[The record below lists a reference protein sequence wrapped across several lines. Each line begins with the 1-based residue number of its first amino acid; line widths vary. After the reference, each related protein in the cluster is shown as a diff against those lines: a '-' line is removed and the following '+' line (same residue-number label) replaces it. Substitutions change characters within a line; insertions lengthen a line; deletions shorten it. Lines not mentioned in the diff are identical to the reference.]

1 MSKRFT
7 RICFFIALLFA
18 AQNLFAQKIGKVISA
33 SRISGE
39 SVSANQCK
47 DLRLGQILT
56 LPEPKYPAEARNEK
70 IGGTIEVTVK
80 IDENGNV
87 SEVASVSGNK
97 ILQNAAIEAAMKAKF
112 VPTLCDGKKA
122 RVSGTIVF
130 NFYPYPSSDK
140 FFTPTKIEEF
150 ADVKKDSEFYSAI
163 LDLTENYKI
172 AYGYADANFH
182 AESPLTRGDFAHFLR
197 LTLEMLAERA
207 KFINKTPAELTL
219 FSAYNP
225 NKIASIGKIKDL
237 KSKQSFYD
245 SVKILLQS
253 FDIAI
258 VSETSEFRGGATL
271 TQNELIEI
279 WTNIFGA
286 ETIPINFQRTENY
299 EKTLS
304 RGDFALFLNESLGVL
319 TYKLLP

>member
-1 MSKRFT
+1 MSRNFV
-7 RICFFIALLFA
+7 RICFFTALLFL
-18 AQNLFAQKIGKVISA
+18 AQDVFAQKSGKIVSA
-33 SRISGE
+33 S
-39 SVSANQCK
+39 SVSSESISTSQCK

-56 LPEPKYPAEARNEK
+56 LPSPKYPTEARNEK
-70 IGGTIEVTVK
+70 IGGKVEVTVK

-87 SEVASVSGNK
+87 SEVEKVEGNRV
-97 ILQNAAIEAAMKAKF
+97 LQGAAIEAAMKAKF

-150 ADVKKDSEFYSAI
+150 DDVKKDSEFYPAI

-172 AYGYADANFH
+172 AFGYADARFH
-182 AESPLTRGDFAHFLR
+182 AEALLTRGDFAHFLR
-197 LTLEMLAERA
+197 LTLEMLTERA
-207 KFINKTPAELTL
+207 KFINKTPAELNL

-225 NKIASIGKIKDL
+225 HGIASIGKIKDL
-237 KSKQSFYD
+237 KSKQPFYD
-245 SVKILLQS
+245 SVKILLQN
-253 FDIAI
+253 FDIAM
-258 VSETSEFRGGATL
+258 VDGNSEFRGGATL
-271 TQNELIEI
+271 TQNELLEI
-279 WTNIFGA
+279 WTKIFGA
-286 ETIPINFQRTENY
+286 EAIPINFQRTENY
-299 EKTLS
+299 EKTLL